1 MHTAAQTRPPVQKGA
16 YAEYEAG
23 EVMEILSDSCE
34 PDPAADG
41 AYRGD
46 QRLLVAIK
54 SGQYAGG
61 NPPDHPC
68 GWSPLRRTSGP
79 RGPYHP
85 ADLHL

>member
-1 MHTAAQTRPPVQKGA
+1 MQKGA

-46 QRLLVAIK
+46 QRLLVAVK
-54 SGQYAGG
+54 SGQYAGK
-61 NPPDHPC
+61 P
-68 GWSPLRRTSGP
+68 S
-79 RGPYHP
+79 
-85 ADLHL
+85 